1 MKLRITYR
9 KHGDVFEISVDTDN
23 NSDVL
28 YSKTYKSEESA
39 LQAIET
45 ILTASKIDI
54 KTIEPPIEFKDV
66 FGSFTFESNADFT
79 NEVDYMKFCEEMILQ
94 EAKK

>member
-39 LQAIET
+39 LEAIEI
-45 ILTASKIDI
+45 ILKASKIDI
-54 KTIEPPIEFKDV
+54 KTIEPPIEFKDE
-66 FGSFTFESNADFT
+66 FGSFIFDSDADFT
-79 NEVDYMKFCEEMILQ
+79 NDIDYMEFCKSMVLQ
-94 EAKK
+94 ETN